1 GCVNSLLMVRISF
14 QGNTVVGLPALNL
27 ERVRGDETAAEMIA
41 LTDGN
46 KNPDFGDWLRRPGF
60 S

>member
-1 GCVNSLLMVRISF
+1 MVRISF
-14 QGNTVVGLPALNL
+14 QGNTAVGLQALNL